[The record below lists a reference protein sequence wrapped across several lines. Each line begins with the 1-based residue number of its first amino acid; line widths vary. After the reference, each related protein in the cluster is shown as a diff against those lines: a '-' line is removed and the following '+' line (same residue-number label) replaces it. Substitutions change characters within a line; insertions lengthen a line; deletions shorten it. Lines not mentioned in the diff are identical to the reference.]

1 METNFVHLIFPP
13 MLSSILMS
21 KSSVWFQSLKYF
33 GSSILDLLELK
44 LEIEDIKVNFTKLLK
59 NTLTIK
65 DQSQMNNYGI
75 SK

>member
-1 METNFVHLIFPP
+1 
-13 MLSSILMS
+13 MS